1 MRLCVIFLTVI
12 PKVKMFKISKNMFIC
27 LLALIANGCSFMPQ
41 SQNSPL
47 TKSATCPDK
56 PVESLL
62 AADVKNI
69 TLNEIAV
76 KESGLISAGKMKGFT
91 FKAKS
96 GQQLKYKTGE
106 NLCIWVFAQDNQLI
120 TGKTLNS
127 DGNYTLQ
134 ITAPQGSTTFDLDIS
149 LDANDTNTVT
159 KPVNAAIASP
169 QTIDGYQINSCG
181 SILDKKTN
189 LEWYIGSDRNM
200 TWDDSKKW
208 IDNLN
213 TCSTKWRMPTID
225 ELQTLYDPK
234 YTAGTGYSRG
244 GRSFPA
250 HIHPVFARIGGGS
263 WVWSNESLA
272 TEARSFN
279 FNQAVVTQYSRN
291 ETSYSTRAFAVKN

>member
-1 MRLCVIFLTVI
+1 MAMLKT
-12 PKVKMFKISKNMFIC
+12 SKNMFIG
-27 LLALIANGCSFMPQ
+27 LLALITNSCSSMPQ
-41 SQNSPL
+41 SPNSPL
-47 TKSATCPDK
+47 TKSATCPDR

-69 TLNEIAV
+69 TLNETTV
-76 KESGLISAGKMKGFT
+76 RESGLISAGKMKGFT

-96 GQQLKYKTGE
+96 GQQLKYKTSE

-120 TGKTLNS
+120 TGKTLSS
-127 DGNYTLQ
+127 DGNYTIQ
-134 ITAPQGSTTFDLDIS
+134 ITAPQGNITFDLDIS
-149 LDANDTNTVT
+149 LDANTVTNTVISAT
-159 KPVNAAIASP
+159 VSP
-169 QTIDGYQINSCG
+169 QIIDNYRVNSCG

-200 TWDDSKKW
+200 TWDESKNW

-213 TCSTKWRMPTID
+213 ACSTKWRMPTIS

-234 YTAGTGYSRG
+234 YTAGTGYVTG

-250 HIHPVFARIGGGS
+250 HVHPVFAKIGGGS
-263 WVWSNESLA
+263 WVWSNESLGSD
-272 TEARSFN
+272 ARSFN
-279 FNQAVVTQYSRN
+279 FNQGVVTKYSRN